1 MEHIVLQ
8 KQDCIDIVNTIFTND
23 WDEKDIITCGNYTV
37 SHFKG
42 TAFASDYQCYKIES
56 EKQHNPSE
64 KESQKFVA
72 KIATVS
78 EIEILK
84 LLKARGFP
92 VPNLYYTLKSNKNKI
107 LLIEE
112 FMRGEEL
119 YGFKEEE
126 PWLRTIK
133 ELAKIHCNFI
143 NLNDTELKQIEEIA
157 DTFAYNKKLGK
168 VVDVVK
174 TQKSWEGFAI
184 FAFKRMKN
192 AKKTLVHGDMFP
204 TNIIVDREN
213 VSFIDWANSC
223 IFAYSM
229 DIGRITSIIDS
240 TMFKPMCPCPQK
252 VIEEYYNEI
261 KDALEINYEDYLKDV
276 HAAQFI
282 ELIWHYHPSAANIYS
297 NTVKQK
303 IDEIVS
309 LYF

>member
-1 MEHIVLQ
+1 MEYIVLQ
-8 KQDCIDIVNTIFTND
+8 EQDCLDIAKAICTTD
-23 WDEKDIITCGNYTV
+23 WDENDMLICGDYTI
-37 SHFKG
+37 SQFKG
-42 TAFASDYQCYKIES
+42 TAFASDYECYKIEVNKQLDSS
-56 EKQHNPSE
+56 ENE
-64 KESQKFVA
+64 RQKFVA
-72 KIATVS
+72 KVTTIS
-78 EIEILK
+78 EMEMLK
-84 LLKARGFP
+84 SLKAKGIP
-92 VPNLYYTLKSNKNKI
+92 VPNLYYTLKSSENRI
-107 LLIEE
+107 VLIEE
-112 FMRGEEL
+112 FMQGKEL
-119 YGFKEEE
+119 YGFKEAE

-133 ELAKIHCNFI
+133 ELARIHLNFI

-261 KDALEINYEDYLKDV
+261 KNALEINYEDYLKDV